1 MASCVSSGL
10 VTIAASIPAAR
21 SWSVS
26 STQARCSPN
35 ARAARARICGSGSA
49 PPTRRAPRPVLTR
62 FAAMALLAPRPM
74 IPMRSSATMVPPS
87 GECRLWAPSIILVA
101 DGLCNILDKSI
112 GTSAWADCAGVWAGC
127 AGAWVDCA
135 GARARPDVVRA
146 DTGGASRA
154 RRGRTRRRH
163 GLRCDGAFLAREE
176 RAVSFLGDPNDWPGI
191 PGARGAGTA
200 QGAGSPAISPS
211 GRTRK
216 RPGADA
222 GASAPS
228 PPPPTPC
235 ATSSSRPS
243 RPTSNGGGALAARHG
258 RTRHRPHSRPPH
270 PHDPHPAH

>member
-49 PPTRRAPRPVLTR
+49 PPTRRAPRPVLAR

-87 GECRLWAPSIILVA
+87 GECRLWASSIILAA
-101 DGLCNILDKSI
+101 DGLCNILDKSV
-112 GTSAWADCAGVWAGC
+112 GTSAWA
-127 AGAWVDCA
+127 DCA

-176 RAVSFLGDPNDWPGI
+176 RALPKARVLLPYPRRGGQGSGQAQTRGRVLLRPRLPRHARRRRAGLRVLQAMEGAHWPPATDALAI
-191 PGARGAGTA
+191 VHTAGLLTHT
-200 QGAGSPAISPS
+200 IL
-211 GRTRK
+211 TRPTEET
-216 RPGADA
+216 RP
-222 GASAPS
+222 SAPLCGIR
-228 PPPPTPC
+228 PRLGHLARPC
-235 ATSSSRPS
+235 AT
-243 RPTSNGGGALAARHG
+243 
-258 RTRHRPHSRPPH
+258 
-270 PHDPHPAH
+270 